1 MKHCKFGLIGHPI
14 AHSLSP
20 ALFKAGYDGR
30 YPYDLIEGDDFEESY
45 RRFIEGYDGINVTAP
60 FKELAYAKAD
70 IVSEDCRLIKATNL
84 LVKTTEGV
92 KAYNSDLLGVRMW
105 LKEILNHPSIASS
118 DARPGRVFANANTE
132 RQKGSPAERSEDGM
146 PLGAGG
152 EADWGSDYS
161 CRFYI
166 RKAPDVIDIR
176 GSDVKVAATYSP
188 TWWGS
193 TIGDGELNFSVRNG
207 KRWILTAIT
216 ATVCF

>member
-1 MKHCKFGLIGHPI
+1 MLTHLRD
-14 AHSLSP
+14 AHKRL
-20 ALFKAGYDGR
+20 YD
-30 YPYDLIEGDDFEESY
+30 S
-45 RRFIEGYDGINVTAP
+45 
-60 FKELAYAKAD
+60 
-70 IVSEDCRLIKATNL
+70 
-84 LVKTTEGV
+84 
-92 KAYNSDLLGVRMW
+92 
-105 LKEILNHPSIASS
+105 
-118 DARPGRVFANANTE
+118 
-132 RQKGSPAERSEDGM
+132 ERSDRASGGRPSERSGDGM
-146 PLGAGG
+146 PPGAGG

-176 GSDVKVAATYSP
+176 GSYVKVAATYSP